1 MKNKVALLLLTWL
14 LLASCSVYATDAT
27 LIANTYISKSSPSTN
42 YCNDQTLHTGGNAIS
57 LLQFDLS
64 SLPAGTTATNV
75 ARANLILFLHSVT
88 TPGAIQLYL
97 VDRSWSPCTVT
108 YHTAPTM
115 LSPAFAEVP
124 IEAGTSNDFLVVDVT
139 TQVQNWLDAP
149 NSNDGIAILA
159 ATTSPST
166 TVQFDNK
173 ASTGTSH
180 PARLDITLANGVP
193 GPQGP
198 QGLEGPPGPA
208 PNVSQFAQ
216 LGAANNYS
224 ANQTIG
230 GNLSITGAGNGIT
243 FPDGTTQTTAAPTVP
258 SGTLILGTSS
268 TAPAGYMV
276 FTSMLQPGTGA
287 LNPQGPSTY
296 AFTCGATDGSKLY
309 ASCETAFSS
318 YDPVA
323 QSWSPLAAP
332 PMASTYGAMA
342 YLNGNVYLMD
352 GQVCN
357 ASGCSYVTSVYVY
370 NVSSGTWSPV
380 AANSTGREY
389 PQAVALNGK
398 IYLIGG
404 QINNGAGDTGSVE
417 VYDPTSNTWSG
428 AASLNNPRA
437 SFGAVAYNGKIYVAG
452 GCTANAGCPSN
463 SVEIYDPTSNTWTA
477 GPALPQGLTYSFAA
491 AYNGGI
497 YAIGYN
503 NGQTVVE
510 VLNLATNTWS
520 IPGVLGPSMN
530 MSWAGAMNGQ
540 LYSLAWLQGPVGQVF
555 QFVPPTTLYFY
566 MKN

>member
-1 MKNKVALLLLTWL
+1 MLFVYWATNTKSPWKDAERKVKNKAAVLLLTCL
-14 LLASCSVYATDAT
+14 LLASCTVYATDAT
-27 LIANTYISKSSPSTN
+27 LIANTYISKSSPTTN
-42 YCNDQTLHTGGNAIS
+42 YCNDQTLHTGGSAIS

-97 VDRSWSPCTVT
+97 VDQSWGPCTVT

-115 LSPAFAEVP
+115 LSPAFAQVP

-149 NSNDGIAILA
+149 NSNNGIAILA

-198 QGLEGPPGPA
+198 QGLDGPPGPPGPV
-208 PNVSQFAQ
+208 PNMSQFAQ
-216 LGAANNYS
+216 LGAANNFS

-230 GNLSITGAGNGIT
+230 GNLSIAGTGNGIT

-268 TAPAGYMV
+268 TAPAGYTV

-287 LNPQGPSTY
+287 LNPVGAYTFF
-296 AFTCGATDGSKLY
+296 FTAGTTDGNTLY
-309 ASCETAFSS
+309 ASDYNSAPEFYS

-323 QSWSPLAAP
+323 RSWTALTAP
-332 PMASTYGAMA
+332 PIATFYGAMA

-352 GQVCN
+352 GQVCYATTGCN
-357 ASGCSYVTSVYVY
+357 YLTASMSTTY
-370 NVSSGTWSPV
+370 PQR
-380 AANSTGREY
+380 TGR
-389 PQAVALNGK
+389 L
-398 IYLIGG
+398 
-404 QINNGAGDTGSVE
+404 
-417 VYDPTSNTWSG
+417 
-428 AASLNNPRA
+428 R
-437 SFGAVAYNGKIYVAG
+437 
-452 GCTANAGCPSN
+452 
-463 SVEIYDPTSNTWTA
+463 
-477 GPALPQGLTYSFAA
+477 
-491 AYNGGI
+491 
-497 YAIGYN
+497 
-503 NGQTVVE
+503 
-510 VLNLATNTWS
+510 
-520 IPGVLGPSMN
+520 
-530 MSWAGAMNGQ
+530 
-540 LYSLAWLQGPVGQVF
+540 
-555 QFVPPTTLYFY
+555 PPTIPDANTLRQWPSTTISI
-566 MKN
+566 